1 MQLNE
6 FMSQQAPPPQPEKEP
21 PVDTEQAVSFEDLPD
36 QVIPEGQRNT
46 TMSHIAGK
54 LIKRYG
60 NTDEARKLFVEK
72 AKACDPPLGRDELK
86 SIWKSAVS
94 FGKKVAAQDGYIPPD
109 EYNDHTPR
117 KPADYS
123 DVGQAYA
130 FAKQCRSYV
139 RYSPA
144 TDYIVFDGICWQ
156 ESKPRSQAAMQQFT
170 DAQLAEAE
178 KEVERAEELMEST
191 GANQVIADHG
201 KNALDFMTDEQ
212 KAAFYTHQSAVNYRR
227 FVLQRRDSKYQVA
240 ALKEAR
246 PMVEIDQR
254 ELDANAF
261 LLNTPD
267 FTVDLRKGMDGKQPH
282 RAEDFITK
290 CTAVVPGSEGEDIWQ
305 AALKTFFCG
314 DEALQIYVQQI
325 AGLAIIGHVYVEAL
339 IIAHGDGRNGKSTF
353 WNVLSRVLGS
363 YSGNISADALTVGC
377 KRNVKPELAE
387 TKGKRLLIAAELEEG
402 MRLNTSLVK
411 QFCSTDEIF
420 AEKKYKDPFAFT
432 PTHTLVL
439 YTNHLPKVGAN
450 DPGTWRRLIVVPFNA
465 RIEGSGDIKNYADYL
480 FDHAGPAILAWMID
494 GARQVIAADFHIEQ
508 PECVREATA
517 LYREN
522 SDWLDHFL
530 SECCEVGDA
539 YQAASGDF
547 YMAYRDFCNR
557 TGEYTRSTTDF
568 YAAIDLAG
576 FVRKRTSKGRFI
588 CGVRLKPDFEPP
600 DYNDESWNQ

>member
-6 FMSQQAPPPQPEKEP
+6 FMAQQAPA
-21 PVDTEQAVSFEDLPD
+21 EQQTDAFAEMSAER
-36 QVIPEGQRNT
+36 IPEGQRNT
-46 TMSHIAGK
+46 TMSQIAGK

-60 NTDEARKLFVEK
+60 NTDEAKRIFVEK
-72 AKACDPPLGRDELK
+72 SKACDPPLSHDELR
-86 SIWKSAVS
+86 SIWRSAVQ
-94 FGKKVAAQDGYIPPD
+94 FGKKVSAQPDYIPP
-109 EYNDHTPR
+109 EQFNDPTPR
-117 KPADYS
+117 KPEDYS

-130 FAKQCRSYV
+130 FAKHCRSYV

-144 TDYIVFDGICWQ
+144 TDYIVYDGTCWQ
-156 ESKPRSQAAMQQFT
+156 ESKPRSQAALQQFT
-170 DAQLAEAE
+170 DAQLREAE
-178 KEVERAEELMEST
+178 KYLEFTEERMEST
-191 GANQVIADHG
+191 GANAVIAEHG
-201 KNALDFMTDEQ
+201 KAALDYMTEEQ
-212 KAAFYTHQSAVNYRR
+212 KTALYGHQAAISYKK
-227 FVLQRRDSKYQVA
+227 FVLQRRDSKYLTA
-240 ALKEAR
+240 TLKEAR
-246 PMVEIDQR
+246 PMVEIDQS
-254 ELDANAF
+254 ELDANPF

-267 FTVDLRKGMDGKQPH
+267 YTVDLQKGMDGKQPH

-290 CTAVVPGSEGEDIWQ
+290 CTSVVPGDQG
-305 AALKTFFCG
+305 AALWAEALHTFFCG
-314 DEALQIYVQQI
+314 DTELQTYVQQI
-325 AGLAIIGHVYVEAL
+325 AGLAVIGHVYVEAL

-432 PTHTLVL
+432 PSHTLVL

-480 FDHAGPAILAWMID
+480 YDNAGPAILAWMIE
-494 GARQVIAADFHIEQ
+494 GAKQVIDADFHITQ
-508 PECVREATA
+508 PECVRAATA

-530 SECCEVGDA
+530 TECCDVGDT
-539 YQAASGDF
+539 YRERSGNL
-547 YMAYRDFCNR
+547 YTEYRSFCAR
-557 TGEYTRSTTDF
+557 TGEYARSTTDF

-576 FVRKRTSKGRFI
+576 FERKHTKKGRI
-588 CGVRLKPDFEPP
+588 VLGLQLKSEFVSEA
-600 DYNDESWNQ
+600 DEDGQIPWGDGQ

>member
-6 FMSQQAPPPQPEKEP
+6 FMAQQTPP
-21 PVDTEQAVSFEDLPD
+21 EQQTDAFAEMSAER
-36 QVIPEGQRNT
+36 IPEGQRNT
-46 TMSHIAGK
+46 TMSQIAGR

-60 NTDEARKLFVEK
+60 NSDEAKQIFAEK
-72 AKACDPPLGRDELK
+72 SKACDPPLSHDELR
-86 SIWKSAVS
+86 SIWRSAVR
-94 FGKKVAAQDGYIPPD
+94 FGQKISAQEKYIPP
-109 EYNDHTPR
+109 EQFNDPTPR
-117 KPADYS
+117 KPEDYS

-130 FAKQCRSYV
+130 FAKHCRSYV

-144 TDYIVFDGICWQ
+144 TDYIVYDGTCWQ
-156 ESKPRSQAAMQQFT
+156 ESKPRSQAALQQFT
-170 DAQLAEAE
+170 DAQLREAE
-178 KEVERAEELMEST
+178 KYLEFTEERMEST
-191 GANQVIADHG
+191 GANAVIAEHG
-201 KNALDFMTDEQ
+201 KAALDNMTEEQ
-212 KAAFYTHQSAVNYRR
+212 KTALFAHQEAISYKK
-227 FVLQRRDSKYQVA
+227 FVLQRRDSKYLTA
-240 ALKEAR
+240 TLKEAR
-246 PMVEIDQR
+246 PMVEIDQS
-254 ELDANAF
+254 ELDANPF

-267 FTVDLRKGMDGKQPH
+267 YTVDLQKGMDGKQPH
-282 RAEDFITK
+282 RAEDYITK
-290 CTAVVPGSEGEDIWQ
+290 CTSVVPGSEGEKIWK
-305 AALKTFFCG
+305 AALTTFFCG
-314 DEALQIYVQQI
+314 DTDLQSYVQQI
-325 AGLAIIGHVYVEAL
+325 AGLAVIGHVYVEAL

-411 QFCSTDEIF
+411 QFCSTDEIY

-432 PTHTLVL
+432 PSHTLVL

-480 FDHAGPAILAWMID
+480 YDNAGPAILAWMIE
-494 GARQVIAADFHIEQ
+494 GAKQVIDADFHITQ
-508 PECVREATA
+508 PECVRAATA

-530 SECCEVGDA
+530 TECCDVGDS
-539 YQAASGDF
+539 YREGSGNL
-547 YMAYRDFCNR
+547 YTEYRSFCAR
-557 TGEYTRSTTDF
+557 TGEYARSTTDF

-576 FVRKRTSKGRFI
+576 FERKHTKKGRI
-588 CGVRLKPDFEPP
+588 VLGLQLKSEFVSEA
-600 DYNDESWNQ
+600 DEDGQIP

>member
-6 FMSQQAPPPQPEKEP
+6 FMAQQAPA
-21 PVDTEQAVSFEDLPD
+21 EQQTDAFAEMSAER
-36 QVIPEGQRNT
+36 IPEGQRNT
-46 TMSHIAGK
+46 TMSQIAGK

-60 NTDEARKLFVEK
+60 NTDEAKRIFVEK
-72 AKACDPPLGRDELK
+72 SKACDPPLSHDELR
-86 SIWKSAVS
+86 SIWRSAVQ
-94 FGKKVAAQDGYIPPD
+94 FGKKVSAQPDYIPP
-109 EYNDHTPR
+109 EQFNDPTPR
-117 KPADYS
+117 KPEDYS

-130 FAKQCRSYV
+130 FAKHCRSYV

-144 TDYIVFDGICWQ
+144 TDYIVYDGTCWQ
-156 ESKPRSQAAMQQFT
+156 ESKPRSQAALQQFT
-170 DAQLAEAE
+170 DAQLREAE
-178 KEVERAEELMEST
+178 KYLEFTEERMEST
-191 GANQVIADHG
+191 GANAVIAEHG
-201 KNALDFMTDEQ
+201 KAALDYMTEEQ
-212 KAAFYTHQSAVNYRR
+212 KTALYGHQAAISYKK
-227 FVLQRRDSKYQVA
+227 FVLQRRDSKYLTA
-240 ALKEAR
+240 TLKEAR
-246 PMVEIDQR
+246 PMVEIDQS
-254 ELDANAF
+254 ELDANPF

-267 FTVDLRKGMDGKQPH
+267 YTVDLQKGMDGKQPH

-290 CTAVVPGSEGEDIWQ
+290 CTAVVPGDQG
-305 AALKTFFCG
+305 AALWAEALHTFFCG
-314 DEALQIYVQQI
+314 DTELQTYVQQI
-325 AGLAIIGHVYVEAL
+325 AGLAVIGHVYVEAL

-432 PTHTLVL
+432 PSHTLVL

-480 FDHAGPAILAWMID
+480 YDNAGPAILAWMIE
-494 GARQVIAADFHIEQ
+494 GAKQVIDADFHITQ
-508 PECVREATA
+508 PECVRAATA

-530 SECCEVGDA
+530 TECCDVGDT
-539 YQAASGDF
+539 YRERSGNL
-547 YMAYRDFCNR
+547 YTEYRSFCAR
-557 TGEYTRSTTDF
+557 TGEYARSTTDF

-576 FVRKRTSKGRFI
+576 FERKHTKKGRI
-588 CGVRLKPDFEPP
+588 VLGLQLKSEFVSEA
-600 DYNDESWNQ
+600 DEDGQIPWGDGQ